1 MEERVQFESMEII
14 NIKFLKCKMIDW
26 KNKRNSFLR
35 NALFMLTSLA
45 VTVVFSLWIE
55 TYYANEL
62 ENYAPKIDKELLRVL
77 YITALITLSYVISSS
92 SATLKIKFILLFS
105 LNVLSVL
112 YILEYWPNIKEID
125 FLGRTFNR

>member
-1 MEERVQFESMEII
+1 
-14 NIKFLKCKMIDW
+14 MIARK
-26 KNKRNSFLR
+26 KNMNRYLM

-55 TYYANEL
+55 TYSTNEL
-62 ENYAPKIDKELLRVL
+62 ENFAPEIDKELLRVL
-77 YITALITLSYVISSS
+77 YITALITLSYVISTSN
-92 SATLKIKFILLFS
+92 ATLKLKLILLLT

-112 YILEYWPNIKEID
+112 YVLEYWPNIKEID